1 MLVLKYPD
9 SKRITYTNKGMD
21 LMIQYSDI
29 LEIMKRNRIKEE
41 LIHELKDTVT
51 LEEAEFDSLDLMML
65 LHEISNKYDI
75 ELKLNRSNTFE
86 QIVGMVNSK
95 LS

>member
-1 MLVLKYPD
+1 MVLKYPD